1 VNRAESEWW
10 SAMQSSWIVWGT
22 LISVAAVSLTI
33 AVRTKWLQSHTL
45 QKCVLLSVVLHGVLG
60 IVCCLL
66 GGLAPASWGR
76 DDSGQMTMVMITAEE
91 TPEDCAPA
99 DSPAEAADVAP
110 AATLSEEF
118 LARIDAE
125 VPNDVVPLL
134 ATPVEEL
141 PPLPTEVVEATDERS
156 RVAEFPV
163 ASISQTNTTPARDKP
178 ASYAVPEAY
187 ADRVGARR
195 AAAAAARG
203 GSQETERAVQAALV
217 WLVAAQ
223 SSDGRWSAAR
233 HGGGVE
239 RSLQGQHRQGAG
251 AKSDFGVSGLALL
264 ALLGAGNTHR
274 DGSYTENVSRGIR
287 FLVERQASNGSLSG
301 EAEFFA
307 ALYCHGMA
315 TLALAECYGL
325 TGDETLRQ
333 PLEKAV
339 RYTLSMQSAT
349 TGGWRYAAGDRGDT
363 SQLGWQVMVLT
374 SARHAGAGSRAG
386 IESAEARAR
395 LFLQGVSSGRA
406 GGLASYRS
414 GEQASVAMTAEAL
427 VCRLFLGMTPDHAT
441 VAEAVDA
448 IAQSLPDRA
457 KPNAYTWYYATLAS
471 FHAGGPQ
478 WDRWNQHLQVALLP
492 LQRRESTQLDGSWDP
507 DPIWGGH
514 GGRVYST
521 AMAAM
526 TLEVYYRHLPM
537 HREVTKRTTT
547 LTR

>member
-1 VNRAESEWW
+1 
-10 SAMQSSWIVWGT
+10 MQSSWIVWGT

-91 TPEDCAPA
+91 TAEDCAPA

-163 ASISQTNTTPARDKP
+163 ASISQTNPTPARDKP

-274 DGSYTENVSRGIR
+274 DGSQARLNFLQR
-287 FLVERQASNGSLSG
+287 FIVMAWQPLHWQNAMGSQAMRPYGNLWKKLCVTRCQCRVQPR
-301 EAEFFA
+301 A
-307 ALYCHGMA
+307 AGA
-315 TLALAECYGL
+315 TLRVIA
-325 TGDETLRQ
+325 
-333 PLEKAV
+333 
-339 RYTLSMQSAT
+339 AT
-349 TGGWRYAAGDRGDT
+349 RVNW
-363 SQLGWQVMVLT
+363 V
-374 SARHAGAGSRAG
+374 
-386 IESAEARAR
+386 
-395 LFLQGVSSGRA
+395 GR
-406 GGLASYRS
+406 
-414 GEQASVAMTAEAL
+414 
-427 VCRLFLGMTPDHAT
+427 
-441 VAEAVDA
+441 
-448 IAQSLPDRA
+448 
-457 KPNAYTWYYATLAS
+457 
-471 FHAGGPQ
+471 
-478 WDRWNQHLQVALLP
+478 
-492 LQRRESTQLDGSWDP
+492 
-507 DPIWGGH
+507 
-514 GGRVYST
+514 
-521 AMAAM
+521 
-526 TLEVYYRHLPM
+526 
-537 HREVTKRTTT
+537 
-547 LTR
+547 